1 MDTPLGAA
9 LSGGTAAAPSGA
21 TILGA
26 LAADAAAVLG
36 LAFRSVGHVAW
47 RYGYDPEEPAAKLF
61 FDGAGRL

>member
-26 LAADAAAVLG
+26 LAADAAAVL

-47 RYGYDPEEPAAKLF
+47 RYGYDPEEPAEKLF